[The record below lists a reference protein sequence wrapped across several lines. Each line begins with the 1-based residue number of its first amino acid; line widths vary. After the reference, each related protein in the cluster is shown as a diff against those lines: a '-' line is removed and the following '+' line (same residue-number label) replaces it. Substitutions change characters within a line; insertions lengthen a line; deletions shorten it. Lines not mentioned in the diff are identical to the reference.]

1 MMDETAADEQLLVC
15 AVNGSVDALFDGSRT
30 ASEGRTDA

>member
-1 MMDETAADEQLLVC
+1 MRRLLMSRKLVC